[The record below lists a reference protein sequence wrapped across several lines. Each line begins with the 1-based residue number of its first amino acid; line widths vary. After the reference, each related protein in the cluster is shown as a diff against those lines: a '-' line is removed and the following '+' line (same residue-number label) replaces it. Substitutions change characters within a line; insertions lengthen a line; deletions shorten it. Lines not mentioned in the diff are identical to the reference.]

1 MTQPALQPEFTP
13 QFDSGSLPADFGDV
27 HAEYEAIQHGAAL
40 IDLSPAGK
48 LTIRGKNAVQ
58 FINGLVSND
67 VKTLATGAGVLAAFP
82 NLQGKVA
89 ALARIYNT
97 GDGLLFELD
106 ASNREKVFKNLN
118 RFVPAGEFFL
128 TDATEQLALL
138 TLQGPRS
145 STLLTTLTGQ
155 PVEFTSTRT
164 ITSFTLAD
172 APVQIA
178 AHSRTGQPGF
188 DLFVPT
194 SAAAAIWRALVA
206 RGAQA
211 AGQTALNI
219 ARLEAGI
226 ANEPADINENYIIN
240 ETGLTEA
247 VSYTKGCYLGQEVI
261 ARIHWRGQPAK
272 QLRGLWI
279 DAAEPP
285 AAGTE
290 LWATNDKGESKKV
303 GEITSSVRSL
313 ALDRLIAFG
322 YVHRYY
328 LNTGTEFTLKQG
340 EAELGKAQ
348 LAEIPFIP
356 LPTAFNGTTN

>member
-1 MTQPALQPEFTP
+1 MTQPALQPEFVP
-13 QFDSGSLPADFGDV
+13 QFDSTALPADYGDV
-27 HAEYEAIQHGAAL
+27 HAEYKAIQHSAAL

-48 LTIRGKNAVQ
+48 LTVSGKNAVQ

-67 VKTLATGAGVLAAFP
+67 VKTLAAGAGVLAAFP

-97 GDGLLFELD
+97 GAGLLVELD
-106 ASNREKVFKNLN
+106 ANNRAKIFKNLN

-128 TDATEQLALL
+128 TDATEQLALF

-145 STLLTTLTGQ
+145 AAVLTALTGQ
-155 PVEFTSTRT
+155 PVEFTTAHT
-164 ITSFTLAD
+164 LTQTTLAD
-172 APVQIA
+172 TPVQIA
-178 AHSRTGQPGF
+178 AHSRTSQPGF
-188 DLFVPT
+188 DLFVPV
-194 SAAAAIWRALVA
+194 AAAASVWQTLLAKGA
-206 RGAQA
+206 RA
-211 AGQTALNI
+211 AGQTALDI

-226 ANEPADINENYIIN
+226 AREPVDVNENYIIN

-279 DAAEPP
+279 DAAQPP

-290 LWATNDKGESKKV
+290 LWALNDKGESKKV

-313 ALDRLIAFG
+313 ALDRVIAFG

-328 LNTGTEFTLKQG
+328 LNAGTEFTLKSG
-340 EAELGKAQ
+340 ETECGRAQ
-348 LAEIPFIP
+348 LAETPFV
-356 LPTAFNGTTN
+356 TTTNGN

>member
-1 MTQPALQPEFTP
+1 MTQPALQPEFAP
-13 QFDSGSLPADFGDV
+13 QFDSMMLPADYGDMP
-27 HAEYEAIQHGAAL
+27 AEYAAIQQSAAL

-48 LTIRGKNAVQ
+48 LIIRGKNAVQ

-67 VKTLATGAGVLAAFP
+67 VKTLATGVGVLAAFP

-106 ASNREKVFKNLN
+106 ASNRAKIFKNLR

-128 TDATEQLALL
+128 TDATENLALF
-138 TLQGPRS
+138 TLQGPHS
-145 STLLTTLTGQ
+145 ANLLTALTGQ
-155 PVEFTSTRT
+155 FFEFTSART
-164 ITSFTLAD
+164 LTQTTLANT
-172 APVQIA
+172 PVQIA

-188 DLFVPT
+188 DLFVPAN
-194 SAAAAIWRALVA
+194 AAASVWQALLAQGARAT
-206 RGAQA
+206 
-211 AGQTALNI
+211 GQTALNI

-226 ANEPADINENYIIN
+226 ASEPTDINENYIIN

-272 QLRGLWI
+272 QLRGLLI

-290 LWATNDKGESKKV
+290 LWALNDKGESKKV

-313 ALDRLIAFG
+313 ALNRSIGFG

-328 LNTGTEFTLKQG
+328 LNAGTEFTLKQG
-340 EAELGKAQ
+340 ETEYGRAQ
-348 LAEIPFIP
+348 LAETPFV
-356 LPTAFNGTTN
+356 TASNGN